1 MKPLHTNRTNY
12 HSHSLFCDGRADM
25 RDFVRFALSHRF
37 SSYGFSGHA
46 PLPFSTAWTMEWD
59 RMDDYISEF
68 RRLRTLYRGQIELYI
83 GLEIDYLDASHNPA
97 SPQFAALPLDYRIG
111 SIHMLPD
118 IDGHWID
125 VDLPY
130 DKFSLMVNEHF
141 GGDIE
146 SLVRLYYKH
155 SRQMLAAGGF
165 NIVGHADKIHYNASS
180 YRPQLTESLWYDSL
194 VRAYFEEIAA
204 RGYQMEVNT
213 KSYEELG
220 VFFPDERYFSYIHA
234 LGIPVQVN
242 SDAHDPDRIDNGR
255 RAALEALYQAGY
267 RFVMELHGGFWQPV
281 PISLNGRL

>member
-1 MKPLHTNRTNY
+1 
-12 HSHSLFCDGRADM
+12 M

-242 SDAHDPDRIDNGR
+242 SDAHYPDRIDNGR